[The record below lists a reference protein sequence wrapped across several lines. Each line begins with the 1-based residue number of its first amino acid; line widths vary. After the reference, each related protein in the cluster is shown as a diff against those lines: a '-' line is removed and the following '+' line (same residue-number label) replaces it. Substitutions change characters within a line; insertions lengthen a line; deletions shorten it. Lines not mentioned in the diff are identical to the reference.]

1 MLLSSLKVALITVA
15 CIALPF
21 AAAAQSGPANDPP
34 TGDVWITPQAQYLF
48 RPRSG
53 VTTPA
58 DPELPL
64 GDVWVTPNDVTSNVE
79 RKAPQDRGTDTAAGG
94 DVDRPK

>member
-1 MLLSSLKVALITVA
+1 LKVALITVA
-15 CIALPF
+15 WIALPF
-21 AAAAQSGPANDPP
+21 AAGAQSGPANDSP
-34 TGDVWITPQAQYLF
+34 TGDVWITPQSQYLF

-58 DPELPL
+58 NPELSL
-64 GDVWVTPNDVTSNVE
+64 GDVWVTPNDVTGNIE
-79 RKAPQDRGTDTAAGG
+79 RKAPQDNGIDTAAGE